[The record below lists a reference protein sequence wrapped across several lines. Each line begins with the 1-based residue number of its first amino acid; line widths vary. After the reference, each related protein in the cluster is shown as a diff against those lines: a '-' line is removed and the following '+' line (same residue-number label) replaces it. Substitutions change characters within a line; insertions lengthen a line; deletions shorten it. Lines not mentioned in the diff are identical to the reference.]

1 MIFVYNLSKLSPL
14 TMTNGFPVSP
24 ATTGNAVLFV
34 SVLEETVSGGGGWGG
49 GGLGGGEKGGIS

>member
-1 MIFVYNLSKLSPL
+1 
-14 TMTNGFPVSP
+14 MTNGFPVSP

-49 GGLGGGEKGGIS
+49 GGEKGGIFSN